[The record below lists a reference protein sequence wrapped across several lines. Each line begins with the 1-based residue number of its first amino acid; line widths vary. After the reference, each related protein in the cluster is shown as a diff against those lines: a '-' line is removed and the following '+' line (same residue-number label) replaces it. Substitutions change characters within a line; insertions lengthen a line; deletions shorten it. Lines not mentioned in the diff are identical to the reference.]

1 VAVVPV
7 AVGDPAAP
15 HPGSAT
21 AVPRT
26 AVVTM
31 TDTATAL
38 TGTAVMGTAAS
49 RPRQV
54 LATLR
59 ERSDLVPGRRGA

>member
-1 VAVVPV
+1 
-7 AVGDPAAP
+7 
-15 HPGSAT
+15 
-21 AVPRT
+21 
-26 AVVTM
+26 VVTM

-59 ERSDLVPGRRGA
+59 ERSDLVPGPRGA